1 MSEGQSVFTL
11 NYSISSHKFIA
22 STADAKPAVYDR
34 NGNLIVRF
42 IKGDP
47 YVLDNSKTP
56 GHTNTVTATC
66 WHPTDDSF
74 VLSSALDGTCRIWDM
89 DGKRSFNE
97 LQSHQV
103 IRAKNKK
110 GLKVGITSAS
120 YSTSGNQIVLGC
132 NDGGLLF
139 YDTRNKYVSFLF
151 ITRFSRAISSN
162 FTAHSDAISHIQYHP
177 SGQLFTTRGKDDLIC
192 LWDVKNLSVE
202 LSFVF
207 H

>member
-1 MSEGQSVFTL
+1 M
-11 NYSISSHKFIA
+11 
-22 STADAKPAVYDR
+22 YDK
-34 NGNLIVRF
+34 NGNLLVRF

-66 WHPTDDSF
+66 WHPKQDSF
-74 VLSSALDGTCRIWDM
+74 ALSASLDGTCRIWDL

-132 NDGGLLF
+132 NDGGLLL
-139 YDTRNKYVSFLF
+139 YDNRNKFNFSLHF
-151 ITRFSRAISSN
+151 IFRFSRAISTN
-162 FTAHSDAISHIQYHP
+162 FTVHTDAITHIQFHP
-177 SGQLFTTRGKDDLIC
+177 SGQLFTTRGKDDLVC
-192 LWDVKNLSVE
+192 LWDVRNLNVRP
-202 LSFVF
+202 LL
-207 H
+207 